1 MGLRTK
7 AKFPTL
13 PTEIKAI
20 IFSYLTFSE
29 YLFFLI
35 NIKNFTQKTR
45 DSLLCHYTKTIIKS
59 KTSCFQVIETINQYI
74 SNDSYY
80 KICLTLLD
88 TLLFLANYKVDYP
101 DILKQTVI
109 KNNVN
114 LTKYFLKKI
123 KCDKYFLLN
132 LAAKYA
138 AVDIIKYLVEEEKMD
153 ISWDKD
159 YPLMLSIANGCC
171 KTSFYIY
178 SQYLKIHYKLNVKNL
193 IKNCVLSN
201 NHKTI
206 NCILKFNDNKE
217 SLIDAILIQATVY
230 NNQEI
235 FEIFS
240 VRYIG
245 KIKPKTLEKIINIAC
260 CSGNYTLLQ
269 KILDTFGKIK
279 CDKERFLESLYIH
292 SHEKM
297 TYILNK
303 FF

>member
-1 MGLRTK
+1 MGLQTK
-7 AKFPTL
+7 AKSPTL
-13 PTEIKAI
+13 PTEIKAM
-20 IFSYLTFSE
+20 IFSYLTFQE

-59 KTSCFQVIETINQYI
+59 KTSCCQVIEIINQYI
-74 SNDSYY
+74 SNDSYD

-88 TLLFLANYKVDYP
+88 TLLFLANYNVDYP

-123 KCDKYFLLN
+123 KCDKYFLMN

-138 AVDIIKYLVEEEKMD
+138 AVDIVKYFIEEEKMD

-178 SQYLKIHYKLNVKNL
+178 SQYMKINYKLNVKNL
-193 IKNCVLSN
+193 IKHCVLSN

-206 NCILKFNDNKE
+206 KCILSFNNNNVA
-217 SLIDAILIQATVY
+217 LLDAVIIQATVY

-235 FEIFS
+235 FQAFS
-240 VRYIG
+240 QEYSAAINRNI
-245 KIKPKTLEKIINIAC
+245 LQKIINIAC

-279 CDKERFLESLYIH
+279 CDKERFLESLYNH
-292 SHEKM
+292 SHEKI
-297 TYILNK
+297 TYTLNK